1 MNFIEEKDLCFVSGG
16 VKDEKSVQDVGQD
29 IMDELSKPFKTDQD
43 GIA

>member
-16 VKDEKSVQDVGQD
+16 VKDNKSVQDIEQE
-29 IMDELSKPFKTDQD
+29 IMNDLGKPFKTDQD